1 MWTVKTLLS
10 DDWRPRL
17 IKTSLGL
24 NATYEIPIKIVI
36 VIKPVIF
43 SRPNY
48 LPSWSYAPYKGS
60 DCNFESKIG
69 QNLLKQTWSADRG

>member
-43 SRPNY
+43 LVQIISPRGVMP
-48 LPSWSYAPYKGS
+48 LIKGLTAILKVRLV
-60 DCNFESKIG
+60 KIY
-69 QNLLKQTWSADRG
+69 